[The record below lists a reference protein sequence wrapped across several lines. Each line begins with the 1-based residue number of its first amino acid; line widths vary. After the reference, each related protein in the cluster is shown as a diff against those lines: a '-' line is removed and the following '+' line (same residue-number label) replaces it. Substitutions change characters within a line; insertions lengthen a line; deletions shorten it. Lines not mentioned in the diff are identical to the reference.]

1 MEHSRLAHPWLVLA
15 PCALYIR
22 DLLMT
27 TDEDDARLKKL
38 KFRAWRR
45 GFREADLILGPFA
58 DKHVASF
65 SPAELDWFEALLEQ
79 PDQDLY
85 GWIVGT
91 APTPASYDGEIMN
104 RIKQFRFEA
113 HNMQGGARGG

>member
-1 MEHSRLAHPWLVLA
+1 
-15 PCALYIR
+15 
-22 DLLMT
+22 MT

-58 DKHVASF
+58 DKHVGTF

-85 GWIVGT
+85 AWIVGT
-91 APTPASYDGEIMN
+91 APTPAAYDSEIMN

-113 HNMQGGARGG
+113 HSIQGDARGG